1 MSKEDEYISEE
12 EYNKYIKEVRQL
24 VEKLKELPPTDITV
38 VSNKEK
44 FSVSIE
50 GTNGVVKSV
59 CDWIEINKQVMEGLC
74 SKVKSEEEAIEIAGL
89 IAVQIDDLINIKAN
103 LPKE

>member
-1 MSKEDEYISEE
+1 MSDEDEYISEE
-12 EYNKYIKEVRQL
+12 EYNEYIKEVRQL

-38 VSNKEK
+38 AGIKGK
-44 FSVSIE
+44 LSVSIE

-89 IAVQIDDLINIKAN
+89 ISVQIDDLMNIKKR
-103 LPKE
+103 LPEE

>member
-1 MSKEDEYISEE
+1 MSDEDEYISEE
-12 EYNKYIKEVRQL
+12 EYNEYIKEVRQL

-38 VSNKEK
+38 VGIKGK
-44 FSVSIE
+44 LSVSIE
-50 GTNGVVKSV
+50 GSNGIVKSV
-59 CDWIEINKQVMEGLC
+59 CDWIEINTRVMDSLC
-74 SKVKSEEEAIEIAGL
+74 SKKINTEEAIEIAGL